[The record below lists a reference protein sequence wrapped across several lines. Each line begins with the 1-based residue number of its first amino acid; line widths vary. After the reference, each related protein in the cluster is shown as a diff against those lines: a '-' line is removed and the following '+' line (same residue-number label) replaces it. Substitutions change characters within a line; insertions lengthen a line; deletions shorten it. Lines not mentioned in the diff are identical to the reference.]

1 MKNIFQ
7 KICISVLALFACG
20 SACAGKLSYSDVGSG
35 RPIILIHPFPTDQ
48 SLWQPQRDGLK
59 SHFRVITID
68 LQGFGKAKPV
78 DGNAVTMTKY
88 AEQVRE
94 LMDELHLENAIIGGE
109 SMGGYV
115 ALTLLSK
122 YPQRVSGLILSNTQS
137 IPDSEAAKARR
148 EAIAADVLANGTTAV
163 INDIMAKVL
172 TPSAS
177 DETRAY
183 LKAILDAQSSFA
195 MASAL
200 RGMALRPDLSQ
211 VLVDHP
217 ALPVLIITGVDDV
230 VISPSQSDA
239 MHALAKNSK
248 LIKIEKAGHLSSLER
263 PEEWNTAVMEYFG
276 YD

>member
-20 SACAGKLSYSDVGSG
+20 SACAGKLSYTDVGRG

-68 LQGFGKAKPV
+68 LLGFGKSKPV
-78 DGNAVTMTKY
+78 DGKAVTMTQY

-109 SMGGYV
+109 SMGGYI
-115 ALTLLSK
+115 ALAFLAK
-122 YPQRVSGLILSNTQS
+122 YPQRVNGLILSDTQS
-137 IPDSEAAKARR
+137 IADSEEAKAKR
-148 EAIAADVLANGTTAV
+148 EVTAVDVLTNGTAGL
-163 INDIMAKVL
+163 INGFLPKAL
-172 TPSAS
+172 SPSAS

-183 LKAILDAQSSFA
+183 LKTILDAQSSFA

-200 RGMALRPDLSQ
+200 RGMALRSDLSQ
-211 VLVDHP
+211 VFADYP
-217 ALPVLIITGVDDV
+217 MLPVLIITGTDDV

-239 MHALAKNSK
+239 MYQLARNSE
-248 LIKIEKAGHLSSLER
+248 LIKIEKAGHLSSLEK
-263 PEEWNTAVMEYFG
+263 PEEWNRAVIDYFA
-276 YD
+276 